1 MDGFIKAVN
10 TKKDGIVIQGHT
22 TRSID
27 KTMRQTAEEHPG
39 IRQGIST
46 EDVKKAL
53 MNAESI
59 QASTD

>member
-1 MDGFIKAVN
+1 M
-10 TKKDGIVIQGHT
+10 IQGHT
-22 TRSID
+22 TRFID
-27 KTMRQTAEEHPG
+27 KTMEQTAEQHPG
-39 IRQGIST
+39 IRQGVST